1 MNRRRLLATL
11 ALAGT
16 GIAAA
21 GCAVARAGAAAR
33 GWRNVKTDHFDGE
46 SFFNPHGP
54 TGNTFSNFL
63 KWQRSRRTK
72 PWPERRD
79 DNVPASLPGR
89 IGDAEAYVTAI
100 NHCTFLVQLPGLNL
114 LTDPVYSERVSP
126 VSFAGPKRIRP
137 PGIAWDKLPRIDAV
151 VVSHNHFDH
160 LDLATLEELHA
171 RFRPKFI
178 TGLGNREL
186 FESRGI
192 RDVEELDWW
201 QSSAAA
207 ALAARISFTPAQHW
221 SSRSLI
227 VKNTSLWGGFWIE
240 NDRRK
245 IYFAGDSGYGRDFA
259 LIRARMGVPDLGLL
273 PIGAYEPRW
282 FMIGSHLS
290 PDDAIKA
297 QRDLGGPRCLGMH
310 FDTFQLADEGHGDAE
325 RELFA
330 AREQAG
336 IEPMHF
342 HAPTAGETVP
352 VA

>member
-1 MNRRRLLATL
+1 MNRRRLLAAL
-11 ALAGT
+11 ALAGS
-16 GIAAA
+16 GVAA
-21 GCAVARAGAAAR
+21 GCAVARGSGGQAWKG
-33 GWRNVKTDHFDGE
+33 VKSDHFNGKY
-46 SFFNPHGP
+46 FFNPHGP

-63 KWQRSRRTK
+63 KWQRSRRMK
-72 PWPERRD
+72 PWPERLD
-79 DNVPASLPGR
+79 NNVPARLPGR
-89 IGDAEAYVTAI
+89 VGDAEAYVTAI

-137 PGIAWDKLPRIDAV
+137 PGIAWDQLPRIDVV

-160 LDLATLEELHA
+160 LDLDTLQALHA

-186 FESRGI
+186 IESRRI
-192 RDVEELDWW
+192 PDVEELDWW
-201 QSSAAA
+201 QPSAAA
-207 ALAARISFTPAQHW
+207 SLAARITFIPAQHW

-245 IYFAGDSGYGRDFA
+245 LYFAGDSGYGPDFA
-259 LIRARMGVPDLGLL
+259 AIRGRLGVPDLGLL

-282 FMIGSHLS
+282 FMHGSHLA
-290 PDDAIKA
+290 PDEALKA

-325 RELFA
+325 RELIA

-336 IEPMHF
+336 IAAAQF
-342 HAPTAGETVP
+342 HAPTAGETVT
-352 VA
+352 VT

>member
-1 MNRRRLLATL
+1 MLATL
-11 ALAGT
+11 ALAGS
-16 GIAAA
+16 GMAAA
-21 GCAVARAGAAAR
+21 GCAVARARSNGPD
-33 GWRNVKTDHFDGE
+33 WRDLKTDHFDGKR
-46 SFFNPHGP
+46 FFNPHGP

-63 KWQRSRRTK
+63 KWQGSRQMR
-72 PWPERRD
+72 PWPERMD
-79 DNVPASLPGR
+79 NNVPARLPGR
-89 IGDAEAYVTAI
+89 VGDGEGYVTAI
-100 NHCTFLVQLPGLNL
+100 NHCTFLIQLPGLNL

-137 PGIAWDKLPRIDAV
+137 PGVPWKDLPRIDAV

-160 LDLATLEELHA
+160 LDLDTLAELHR

-186 FESRGI
+186 LESRGVT
-192 RDVEELDWW
+192 DVEEIDWW
-201 QSSAAA
+201 QVSTATS
-207 ALAARISFTPAQHW
+207 LAARITYTPAQHW
-221 SSRSLI
+221 SSRSLV
-227 VKNTSLWGGFWIE
+227 VKNTMLWGGFWIE

-245 IYFAGDSGYGRDFA
+245 IYFAGDSGYGRDFS
-259 LIRARMGVPDLGLL
+259 LIRDRLGVPDLGLL

-282 FMIGSHLS
+282 FMSGSHLA
-290 PDDAIKA
+290 PDDALRA

-336 IEPMHF
+336 ASAAHF
-342 HAPTAGETVP
+342 HAPTAGETVL
-352 VA
+352 VG

>member
-1 MNRRRLLATL
+1 MNRRRLIAAL

-16 GIAAA
+16 GVVA
-21 GCAVARAGAAAR
+21 GCAVARGTGGQSWR
-33 GWRNVKTDHFDGE
+33 GVKSDHFDGE
-46 SFFNPHGP
+46 YFFNPHGP
-54 TGNTFSNFL
+54 TGNTFSNFM
-63 KWQRSRRTK
+63 KWQRSRRMK
-72 PWPERRD
+72 PWPERID
-79 DNVPASLPGR
+79 NNVPASLPGR

-100 NHCTFLVQLPGLNL
+100 NHCTFLVQMPGLNL

-137 PGIAWDKLPRIDAV
+137 PGVAWDKLPRIDVV

-160 LDLATLEELHA
+160 LDLATLAELHT

-178 TGLGNREL
+178 TGLGNRGL

-201 QSSAAA
+201 QPSAAA
-207 ALAARISFTPAQHW
+207 ALSARITFTPAQHW

-227 VKNTSLWGGFWIE
+227 VKNTSLWGGFWIQ

-259 LIRARMGVPDLGLL
+259 SIRAQLGVPDLGLL

-282 FMIGSHLS
+282 FMSGSHLA
-290 PDDAIKA
+290 PDEALKA
-297 QRDLGGPRCLGMH
+297 QRDLGGARCLGMH

-330 AREQAG
+330 ARDLAG
-336 IEPMHF
+336 IAAAHF
-342 HAPTAGETVP
+342 HAPTAGETFP
-352 VA
+352 IA